1 MATTLDTKL
10 SRAALQAR
18 IDALPRVRL
27 AHLPTPLEHCPR
39 LGAALGGVDVWIK
52 RDDLTGLAFGGNKT
66 RQLEFLF
73 ADILAAG
80 ADTVVAGA
88 YTQSNWCRQI
98 TGAARRL
105 GLEVAL
111 VLLHGERGPAL
122 QGNLLLDVLMGA
134 EVTVVDLDSMERLT
148 PLLEAKGAELA
159 RAGRKP
165 YVVRPFGLDK
175 LTLGALGY
183 VNGALELDAQLDAAG
198 IDPDF
203 LYLCGANMTPAGM
216 ALGLRALGRRARL
229 VSVAPIVWS
238 EPRAVDIA
246 RIAGAAAAR
255 LDLDVRIAPAD
266 IENHDEY
273 IGERYGVVSEAGREA
288 LRLVART
295 EGIILDP
302 VYSAKAM
309 AGLID
314 HARTGR
320 IAPGQ
325 TVVFVHTGG
334 TPALFAYAAELG
346 LAPPPVQKTRE
357 LAVLLTG
364 TTSTVPATAPDLP
377 PSSGPA
383 RCTCCSRS
391 NR

>member
-1 MATTLDTKL
+1 MATTLT
-10 SRAALQAR
+10 RAELQAR

-27 AHLPTPLEHCPR
+27 AHLPTPLERCPR
-39 LGAALGGVDVWIK
+39 LSAALGGPDIWIK

-98 TGAARRL
+98 TGAARKL

-111 VLLHGERGPAL
+111 LLLHGEKGPAL
-122 QGNLLLDVLMGA
+122 QGNLLLDRLMGA
-134 EVTVVDLDSMERLT
+134 EVTVVDLASMEDLT
-148 PLLEAKGAELA
+148 PRLEAKAAELE
-159 RAGRKP
+159 RAGRTP

-175 LTLGALGY
+175 LVLGAVGY
-183 VNGALELDAQLDAAG
+183 VNGALELDAQLEAAG
-198 IDPDF
+198 IEPDL

-216 ALGLRALGRRARL
+216 ALGLKALGRRTRL
-229 VSVAPIVWS
+229 INFAPIVWS

-246 RIAGAAAAR
+246 RVAAATAAR
-255 LDLDVRIAPAD
+255 LDLDVSITPDD
-266 IENHDEY
+266 IDNHDEY
-273 IGERYGVVSEAGREA
+273 IGERYGVVTEGGREA
-288 LRLVART
+288 LRLLAGA

-314 HARTGR
+314 HARKGR
-320 IAPGQ
+320 IGRGQ

-334 TPALFAYAAELG
+334 TPALFAYAADLD
-346 LAPPPVQKTRE
+346 LSP
-357 LAVLLTG
+357 
-364 TTSTVPATAPDLP
+364 PAT
-377 PSSGPA
+377 S
-383 RCTCCSRS
+383 
-391 NR
+391 